1 VKQYRRFIVKPD
13 YRNLLLTAIALALV
27 AILPITFAQDFNCPA
42 VAEEAFQVAFT
53 ACSGLDRHQACYG
66 HVLVDA
72 VSQPGY
78 SILRFEQ
85 PGDTADI
92 AFLQSL
98 NLAPYNPD
106 TGVWGVAQMRLQADM
121 PQSAAEDV
129 TVLVFGN
136 VGIDNAVLA
145 PTYADVTL
153 VDKPFLRVYTRPS
166 HGAETS
172 FWLSRGMTITARE
185 RLVDSS
191 WLRVVDSEERI
202 GWIPTDMITSDGNVR
217 ALNVVDPLAPFMRPM
232 QAFYFE
238 SADDAA
244 SCAGLPPSG
253 LLVQT
258 PEGIAEVNLLINEV
272 SISMNATAFVQSTA
286 NQGMTIGVL
295 SGSATVST
303 SLGQQTIIPGT
314 QVTIPMNAAGTPSGA
329 PGAPQPYSSD
339 IANLLPTDMLPTQIV
354 ASAPVTPLTA
364 AVPVPNTQTSVGSP
378 VTTTGGTTTTFTSPP
393 VTVQGGST
401 AGDRTNTTDTTTT
414 GTTTT
419 GTTTTGTTTTG
430 GGTSTSGTT
439 TGGRTNPPDPTTTG
453 GASTTGAPPPPPPG
467 NCGGGQGNGQAGC
480 GNGPGGGGSG
490 TNGQGAGTTG

>member
-1 VKQYRRFIVKPD
+1 
-13 YRNLLLTAIALALV
+13 
-27 AILPITFAQDFNCPA
+27 
-42 VAEEAFQVAFT
+42 
-53 ACSGLDRHQACYG
+53 
-66 HVLVDA
+66 
-72 VSQPGY
+72 
-78 SILRFEQ
+78 
-85 PGDTADI
+85 
-92 AFLQSL
+92 
-98 NLAPYNPD
+98 
-106 TGVWGVAQMRLQADM
+106 
-121 PQSAAEDV
+121 
-129 TVLVFGN
+129 
-136 VGIDNAVLA
+136 
-145 PTYADVTL
+145 
-153 VDKPFLRVYTRPS
+153 
-166 HGAETS
+166 
-172 FWLSRGMTITARE
+172 
-185 RLVDSS
+185 
-191 WLRVVDSEERI
+191 
-202 GWIPTDMITSDGNVR
+202 
-217 ALNVVDPLAPFMRPM
+217 M

-258 PEGIAEVNLLINEV
+258 PEGIAAVNLLINEV

-378 VTTTGGTTTTFTSPP
+378 VTTTGGTTTTFTSPVSPP
-393 VTVQGGST
+393 VTVQSGST
-401 AGDRTNTTDTTTT
+401 GGDRTNTTDTSTT

-419 GTTTTGTTTTG
+419 GTTTTGS
-430 GGTSTSGTT
+430 GTSTTGTT

-453 GASTTGAPPPPPPG
+453 GTSTTGAPPPPPG

-490 TNGQGAGTTG
+490 TSGQGAGTTG